1 MPHHDSGYKL
11 LFAHPEMVRDL
22 ILEFVP
28 GDWQSL
34 IYFSTLERINAS
46 FVSDEGKARQD
57 GG

>member
-1 MPHHDSGYKL
+1 MTDHDSGYKL

-34 IYFSTLERINAS
+34 IDFSTLERINAS